1 VPTRITSINPPTG
14 VVGLRLVRVDGNIR
28 AVVTGQY
35 GELKL
40 TQGYLRYLNPRS
52 MNWRE
57 VTDGGL

>member
-1 VPTRITSINPPTG
+1 
-14 VVGLRLVRVDGNIR
+14 LVRVDDNIR

-40 TQGYLRYLNPRS
+40 TQGYFRYLSPRS

-57 VTDGGL
+57 VTDAGF